1 MTIKY
6 LSYSA
11 LQTLVAKIT
20 GRIDAVEDKIFL
32 SAHPVGEIYL
42 STDSR
47 NPGTLYGGTWEAWG
61 SGRVPIGVNASD
73 TDFATVEK
81 TGGAKS
87 VNLAHSHTVNSHN
100 HTISHTHTVNSH
112 THSTGN
118 HTLTVDEMP
127 SHGHPFPYNLM
138 GWPTS
143 GTSWSFGTW
152 DQNKYPYIRECGGT
166 NSVGGGKAHNHG
178 NTGSASPATGGGVSL
193 KQWLCFARNE
203 FTAFVLS
210 KYRAAVHHL
219 LYVEAGGVSR
229 KGVRYA

>member
-73 TDFATVEK
+73 SDFSAAEK
-81 TGGAKS
+81 TGGAKT
-87 VNLAHSHTVNSHN
+87 VNLAHSHTVNGHTHTISHT
-100 HTISHTHTVNSH
+100 HSISHTHTVNSH
-112 THSTGN
+112 S
-118 HTLTVDEMP
+118 HTTSGHALTTNEMP
-127 SHGHPFPYNLM
+127 RHNH
-138 GWPTS
+138 
-143 GTSWSFGTW
+143 SFGF
-152 DQNKYPYIRECGGT
+152 E
-166 NSVGGGKAHNHG
+166 AH
-178 NTGSASPATGGGVSL
+178 SSS
-193 KQWLCFARNE
+193 C
-203 FTAFVLS
+203 
-210 KYRAAVHHL
+210 L
-219 LYVEAGGVSR
+219 LYTSPSPRDSTSSR
-229 KGVRYA
+229 MPSSA